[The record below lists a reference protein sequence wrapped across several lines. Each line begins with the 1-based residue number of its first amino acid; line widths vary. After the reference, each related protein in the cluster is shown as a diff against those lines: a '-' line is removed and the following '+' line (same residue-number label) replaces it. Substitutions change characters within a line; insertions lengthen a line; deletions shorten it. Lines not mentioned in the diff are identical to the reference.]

1 MLYKSPHHFNS
12 QFRSF
17 SIIGV
22 ILLFLTLSVGCRHST
37 SSTSTPPAPSLPVIT
52 IQSDSEMLW
61 DDYTSAAFSF
71 QNNTETVDLKGKA
84 KFRGGY
90 SSRFPKH
97 SYALKFKEKFSL
109 CGLPANKNWVLNASY
124 IDKTFMRHKLCYDL
138 FRMMGDYDLAPQC
151 AYALVNE
158 NGKSQGLYV
167 VMQRLNKQVLGLDS
181 KDSSALIFKEP
192 KLFFADSVMPSR
204 SEANFHEQTYPDFEK
219 YGDKSSKVDD
229 FHRFI
234 VKSSNEKFAA
244 EIGEWIDIRN
254 VLDWH
259 LLILFTNGGD
269 GVLKNFYLYKQ
280 NAQTPFRV
288 ALWDCDHSFGRD
300 GDNELNM
307 LEHLP
312 SECHNILFNRLLQQ
326 EWYLDMMKERWW
338 QLRNSGVFSYQN
350 IEKMMKEND
359 RYIQMG
365 IADNCKLW
373 SFQSEFYFDGN
384 DYEQEKAII
393 LEFVTLSLQH
403 LDKRFQ

>member
-1 MLYKSPHHFNS
+1 MPTFHLKKHFD
-12 QFRSF
+12 
-17 SIIGV
+17 V
-22 ILLFLTLSVGCRHST
+22 IPLLGAVLLLLTWSVGCRRTTPSAPAA
-37 SSTSTPPAPSLPVIT
+37 STPHLPIIT
-52 IQSDSEMLW
+52 IATEDSLDW
-61 DDYTSAAFSF
+61 DDYVSGSF
-71 QNNTETVDLKGKA
+71 VYHNMGDSSELKGKV
-84 KFRGGY
+84 KFRGGF
-90 SSRFPKH
+90 SSRYPKH
-97 SYALKFKEKFSL
+97 SYALKLKEKFSL

-138 FRMMGDYDLAPQC
+138 FRMMGDYNLAPQC
-151 AYALVNE
+151 AYALVHE
-158 NGKSQGLYV
+158 NGSPQGLYV
-167 VMQRLNKQVLGLDS
+167 VMQRLNKKVLGLDE
-181 KDSSALIFKEP
+181 KDSEAFIFKEP
-192 KLFFADSVMPSR
+192 KVFFADNVMPPR
-204 SEANFHEQTYPDFEK
+204 SEAEPNFHGQNYPDFEK
-219 YGDKSSKVDD
+219 QGDQSAIVDD

-234 VKSSNEKFAA
+234 TSSSDEKFSS

-280 NAQTPFRV
+280 NVQTPFRV

-312 SECHNILFNRLLQQ
+312 DDHRNILFNRLMQMDWYQ
-326 EWYLDMMKERWW
+326 EMMLKRWW

-359 RYIQMG
+359 RFIQMG
-365 IADNCKLW
+365 IAENCKLW

-393 LEFVTLSLQH
+393 LQFVTLSLQH
-403 LDKRFQ
+403 LDEMFQ